1 MTTSKTSPATQW
13 ATLAK
18 RLDALKP
25 AVATFTICD
34 DPDLRA
40 RLNDAKNAAD
50 EADATL
56 KTLAT
61 DEEAARPLL
70 ELRAKQATAELA
82 EAQKAFDKAA
92 IRLRFQALPRQELE
106 ALQNAHPASE
116 KEEEAGEEYA
126 MDTFAP
132 ALISAASLDGM
143 PAEYAKQAL
152 DTWSAAD
159 AQALW
164 RAAWGIQHTS
174 RTDLGKG

>member
-1 MTTSKTSPATQW
+1 MTTTKTSPEAAW
-13 ATLAK
+13 ANVAK

-25 AVATFTICD
+25 AVAKFTICD
-34 DPDLRA
+34 NQDLRA
-40 RLNDAKNAAD
+40 RLAEAKAAVD
-50 EADATL
+50 DADAAL
-56 KTLAT
+56 KSLGAG
-61 DEEAARPLL
+61 DEAARPMF
-70 ELRAKQATAELA
+70 ELRAKQASGELA
-82 EAQKAFDKAA
+82 DAQKGFDAAA
-92 IRLRFQALPRQELE
+92 IVLRFKALPRQELE

-116 KEEEAGEEYA
+116 SEEAEGEEHA

-132 ALISAASLDGM
+132 ALIAAASLDGM

-164 RAAWGIQHTS
+164 RAAWTVQHQS

>member
-1 MTTSKTSPATQW
+1 MTTSKASPAW
-13 ATLAK
+13 ATVAK

-25 AVATFTICD
+25 AVARFTICD
-34 DPDLRA
+34 DTELRA
-40 RLNDAKNAAD
+40 RLNEAKAAAD
-50 EADATL
+50 DADAAL
-56 KTLAT
+56 KSLGAG
-61 DEEAARPLL
+61 DEPARPMF
-70 ELRAKQATAELA
+70 ELRAKEASADLT
-82 EAQKAFDKAA
+82 EAQKAFDRAA
-92 IRLRFQALPRQELE
+92 IVLRFQALPRQELE
-106 ALQNAHPASE
+106 ALQSAHPASE

-143 PAEYAKQAL
+143 PVEYARQCL

-164 RAAWGIQHTS
+164 RAAWNIQHQT

>member
-1 MTTSKTSPATQW
+1 MTTSKTPEAQW

-18 RLDALKP
+18 RLDALKS

-40 RLNDAKNAAD
+40 RLNEAKTAAAD
-50 EADATL
+50 AEASL
-56 KTLAT
+56 KSLGA
-61 DEEAARPLL
+61 DDEAARPMF

-92 IRLRFQALPRQELE
+92 ISLRFQALPRQELE
-106 ALQNAHPASE
+106 TLQNAHPASE

-143 PAEYAKQAL
+143 PADYAKQAL

-164 RAAWGIQHTS
+164 RAAWGIQHQS

>member
-1 MTTSKTSPATQW
+1 MTTSKTSPETQW

-18 RLDALKP
+18 RLESLKP

-40 RLNDAKNAAD
+40 RLNDAKAAAAD
-50 EADATL
+50 ADAAL
-56 KTLAT
+56 KSLGAD
-61 DEEAARPLL
+61 DEPARPMF
-70 ELRAKQATAELA
+70 ELRAKQATAELTD
-82 EAQKAFDKAA
+82 AQKAFDKAA
-92 IRLRFQALPRQELE
+92 ISLRFQALPRQELE
-106 ALQNAHPASE
+106 NLQNAHPASE

-143 PAEYAKQAL
+143 PADYAKHAL